1 MCAAHRLTLG
11 QAVGCQAREG
21 LCGGCAVGWDLEECS
36 LISNLCVMELMND
49 ILSNLITELILFC
62 GGALLTV
69 LYKKAQLVALTRQL
83 LLKKILFVPLKGT

>member
-1 MCAAHRLTLG
+1 M
-11 QAVGCQAREG
+11 
-21 LCGGCAVGWDLEECS
+21 D
-36 LISNLCVMELMND
+36 LMND